1 MEKFK
6 WIEGYKGLYKIGD
19 KGNVMSF
26 HHNKDG
32 KILKRSLLRSNSQRK
47 KWTNNYYMVTLRA
60 KDKPAK
66 SHLVHRL
73 VAEAFI
79 PNPNP
84 EELTQIDHINFD
96 TLDNG
101 VDNLQWITPGANCR
115 RSQGHTYHVTNLK
128 TGETTVYGSR
138 RLAARMTGINYST
151 LFYWI
156 RENHLER
163 AEGYGYKITEV
174 KESTVDPGFK

>member
-1 MEKFK
+1 MENWK
-6 WIEGYKGLYKIGD
+6 WIEGFKGLYKISD
-19 KGNVMSF
+19 KGNVMSY
-26 HHNKDG
+26 HYNKEG
-32 KILKRSLLRSNSQRK
+32 KLLKPRLLRTHKQRK
-47 KWTNNYYMVTLRA
+47 KRPNDYYTVMLQA
-60 KDKPAK
+60 KGTTTRK
-66 SHLVHRL
+66 SYLVHRL
-73 VAEAFI
+73 VAQYFI
-79 PNPNP
+79 PNPQ
-84 EELTQIDHINFD
+84 ELPQVDHINFN
-96 TLDNG
+96 TLDNN
-101 VDNLQWITPGANCR
+101 VENLQWITAGANCR

-151 LFYWI
+151 LYYWI